1 MSNKIYKFSLGIRK
15 EDNLYIAKC
24 FEIDVVSQGKS
35 VEEALANI
43 KEAITLYIES
53 FGDEDIPTAREETF
67 FTPIEVHT

>member
-1 MSNKIYKFSLGIRK
+1 MSDKIYKFSLGIRK
-15 EDNLYIAKC
+15 EENFYIAKC

-43 KEAITLYIES
+43 KEAIILYIES
-53 FGDEDIPTAREETF
+53 FGDEDIPSARDETF